1 MRGAASLAVMA
12 LTLGS
17 PTSSE
22 AATSQAIGLQLRVGE
37 EVSAEVA
44 DDLSR
49 RLAAKLQAVTQ
60 RFVRVDSGL
69 WGQCEEGPAC
79 DAATRRRLDV
89 SDLVTVQLFGAV
101 TLLRVRAVRSDQG
114 PREESQVDLQK
125 SSPSAW
131 DAKLDGLVR
140 ALFPEAWQHPVAQ
153 QVRLTPPPAA
163 SAERSLGPWV
173 LMGAAGASLVAAIAV
188 GALSRSARGAAEDA
202 PTREIYESQADKTQ
216 RLAITADVL
225 FAVSGA
231 AALSGG
237 LWWGLQ

>member
-1 MRGAASLAVMA
+1 MA
-12 LTLGS
+12 LTLGGAA
-17 PTSSE
+17 TGE
-22 AATSQAIGLQLRVGE
+22 AATSQAIGLQVRVGE
-37 EVSAEVA
+37 EVSAQVA
-44 DDLSR
+44 SDLSR

-69 WGQCEEGPAC
+69 WGQCEQGPAC

-89 SDLVTVQLFGAV
+89 PDLVTVQLFGAI
-101 TLLRVRAVRSDQG
+101 TLLRVEAVRSNQG
-114 PREESQVDLQK
+114 PLEQSQVDLQK
-125 SSPSAW
+125 SDQSAW

-153 QVRLTPPPAA
+153 QVPLAPPP
-163 SAERSLGPWV
+163 SQPVERSWGPWV

-188 GALSRSARGAAEDA
+188 GALSQSARGAAEDA
-202 PTREIYESQADKTQ
+202 ATRDIYESQADKTQ
-216 RLAITADVL
+216 QLAITADVL
-225 FAVSGA
+225 FALSGA